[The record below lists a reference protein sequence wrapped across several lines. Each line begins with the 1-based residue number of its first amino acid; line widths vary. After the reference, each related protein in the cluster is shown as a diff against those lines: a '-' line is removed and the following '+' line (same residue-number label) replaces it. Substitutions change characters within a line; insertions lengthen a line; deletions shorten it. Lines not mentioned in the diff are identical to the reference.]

1 MFDDNDDVDKM
12 TGKEEGG
19 DGFGTVGDG
28 GRGTL
33 EGEREGEKYDYEV
46 LDRRCR
52 RSPCTNSVKTNPL
65 RMITEYGTEEW
76 EAMYRKTGSK
86 EREKRTDGPTIGHSG
101 RRPPAPATVDD
112 MIAQKMEKQI
122 ELRSEQIE

>member
-1 MFDDNDDVDKM
+1 MDSGRWA
-12 TGKEEGG
+12 TEGG
-19 DGFGTVGDG
+19 ERWREKGK
-28 GRGTL
+28 GRNMITKCSIAVVVARL
-33 EGEREGEKYDYEV
+33 VR
-46 LDRRCR
+46 
-52 RSPCTNSVKTNPL
+52 TNSVKTNPL

-86 EREKRTDGPTIGHSG
+86 EREKRRDGPTIGHSG